1 MKIDPPAG
9 AKSSASSG
17 PASRRSSAQ
26 SSSSS
31 SSPSSA
37 SFSPSSIITPATYSS
52 SVLGTPIP
60 GTDMVRVR
68 ATRTYTICEIHG
80 PDGSGKSTFVTRFC
94 PGPIMLI
101 NVDRRAEG
109 AAEDAEENYGKE
121 ILYLDAALPG
131 DIMHYRPDQSHE
143 LAEYI
148 LYDRI
153 IKNFEWALANGIT
166 TVGIDTGSEFT
177 ELLNYAFR
185 GHPIKQKITKADP
198 GDFGA
203 SDRAINTCVRY
214 FTNKIRETRR
224 VNLVILSRTKEVYK
238 GAEPTGEFIPEG
250 THKIFH
256 QAADWV
262 GYMSFATEE
271 EILAGASENGKIS
284 ASAAIKAKARK
295 PFSLKITKSG
305 YVSAELGSLYTDEQW
320 GDDGP
325 FAYACSRLMPK
336 TTVEDWK

>member
-9 AKSSASSG
+9 SAKSSSG
-17 PASRRSSAQ
+17 PAFRTPKSGVGGGVSSSAT
-26 SSSSS
+26 
-31 SSPSSA
+31 
-37 SFSPSSIITPATYSS
+37 FSPSSIITPSS
-52 SVLGTPIP
+52 YLSTVAGTPIP

-68 ATRTYTICEIHG
+68 ATRTYTIAVIHG
-80 PDGSGKSTFVTRFC
+80 PDKSGKSTFVTRFC
-94 PGPIMLI
+94 PGPVMLI

-109 AAEDAEENYGKE
+109 AAEDAEETYGKDVY
-121 ILYLDAALPG
+121 YLDAALPG
-131 DIMHYRPDQSHE
+131 DIMHYHPDQARE

-148 LYDRI
+148 LYDRVI
-153 IKNFEWALANGIT
+153 RNFDWALANDVH

-177 ELLNYAFR
+177 ELMNYAFR
-185 GHPIKQKITKADP
+185 GHPIKQKPTKSDP

-224 VNLVILSRTKEVYK
+224 VNLIILSRTKEVYD
-238 GAEPTGEFIPEG
+238 GATPTGIYIPEG

-256 QAADWV
+256 QAADWA
-262 GYMSFATEE
+262 GYLS
-271 EILAGASENGKIS
+271 LASEAEMLAEASDNGKIS
-284 ASAAIKAKARK
+284 ASAAVKAKARR
-295 PFSLKITKSG
+295 PFSLKVTTSG
-305 YVSAELGSLYTDEQW
+305 YVKAEEGNVYTDEQW